1 MDLCPLHSNHS
12 RESVNQ
18 IIQEKIAEP
27 DLISIMKWAEKN
39 QMTLNLSKTWEMSV
53 KSRSPKVPPAPLAI
67 VDPKG
72 QLKSLGVTF
81 ETDPMNRYT
90 CTY

>member
-27 DLISIMKWAEKN
+27 DLISIMKGAEKI
-39 QMTLNLSKTWEMSV
+39 QMTLNLHE
-53 KSRSPKVPPAPLAI
+53 
-67 VDPKG
+67 
-72 QLKSLGVTF
+72 
-81 ETDPMNRYT
+81 
-90 CTY
+90 